1 MPNLLR
7 LELDCTNDDCLDSR
21 TGGLNMKKMTALIK
35 KCAKEHKVT
44 AELVDPNGPGG
55 GCPVYAFTGTREQLI
70 AYMTAFHNPGLK
82 GKDLEEE
89 FEYYLESAEE
99 V

>member
-1 MPNLLR
+1 MANLLR
-7 LELDCTNDDCLDSR
+7 LELDCTSDDCLSPT
-21 TGGLNMKKMTALIK
+21 TGRLDIKKMTALTK
-35 KCAKEHKVT
+35 KCAKEHKVK

-70 AYMTAFHNPGLK
+70 AYMTAHHNPGLK
-82 GKDLEEE
+82 GKALQEE

-99 V
+99 A